1 MRFIFYDFE
10 TTGRNYNWDQ
20 IIQVGAVIT
29 NETLEEI
36 DSFECSCIL
45 KPGIVPEPAALLVNK
60 RIPGEHTNLS
70 HYNLVK
76 LMWKKFNQWIEEYG
90 PLAFFGYNSI
100 NFDEEFL
107 RRTFYKNLFPPFLT
121 SSTNYGVSNKRGD
134 IINLARSANHFY
146 PGTLKTSFNEKGKEI
161 FKLEQL
167 ASDNI
172 ISDQGNNLTFHDAL
186 DDTRAT
192 IGIAKIIKNKAP
204 ILWESGLKTMSK
216 IEALDFI
223 KEEEFVISAEF
234 YFGLTRFYVVSY
246 ICEDT
251 NGNIKAFDLRNDP
264 KQFMRLGDNEFKE
277 IINNTTP
284 KILRT
289 VTKNKHP
296 ILMKGEF
303 ANAVIGYETIGFD
316 ELKRRAKFLSE
327 NNEILSKLKRF
338 IMDDQKEY
346 KIDQLDK
353 EPEESIYA
361 YGFAN
366 KSQKLLMQ
374 EFHEETWEKKLEI
387 SKRFI
392 DLATQDFNSIQRGKI
407 YSEFS
412 KILLFEENQNI
423 LEKDEKA
430 RIKKK
435 LADRVFYPDTD
446 TVKSPWNNI
455 NRAFMEI
462 ENLGAKLEDEG
473 KVEDLKFLYKIK
485 DLLENIENEFK

>member
-29 NETLEEI
+29 NENLEEI
-36 DSFECSCIL
+36 DNFECSCML
-45 KPGIVPEPAALLVNK
+45 KPGVIPEPAALLVNK
-60 RIPGEHTNLS
+60 RIPGEDTNLS

-76 LMWKKFNQWIEEYG
+76 IMWEKFNNWIEEYG
-90 PLAFFGYNSI
+90 PVAFLGYNSI

-121 SSTNYGVSNKRGD
+121 SANNFGISNKRGD
-134 IINLARSANHFY
+134 IINLARSTNYFY
-146 PGTLKTSFNEKGKEI
+146 PGTLKTSFNEKGKEV
-161 FKLEQL
+161 FKLDQL

-172 ISDQGNNLTFHDAL
+172 ISEKEENLTFHDAL

-204 ILWESGLKTMSK
+204 ILWDSGLKTMNK
-216 IEALDFI
+216 LEVLDFI
-223 KEEEFVISAEF
+223 TGEEFVITAEF
-234 YFGLTRFYVVSY
+234 YFGTTRFYVVSY
-246 ICEDT
+246 ICEDN
-251 NGNIKAFDLRNDP
+251 NGNVKTFDLRNDP
-264 KQFMRLGDNEFKE
+264 HQFMRLEYDELKE
-277 IINNTTP
+277 ILKNTTP

-289 VTKNKHP
+289 VIKNRHP
-296 ILMKGEF
+296 ILMKEEF

-316 ELKRRAKFLSE
+316 ELKRRAKFLRE
-327 NNEILSKLKRF
+327 NDEILSKLKRF
-338 IMDDQKEY
+338 IMDNHKED

-353 EPEESIYA
+353 EPEESIYT

-366 KSQKLLMQ
+366 QSQKSLMQ
-374 EFHEETWEKKLEI
+374 EFHEVEWDKKLEI
-387 SKRFI
+387 SNKFL
-392 DLATQDFNSIQRGKI
+392 DVSTQDFNALQRGKI

-412 KILLFEENQNI
+412 KILLFEENFQI
-423 LEKDEKA
+423 LNNDDKI

-435 LADRVFYPDTD
+435 LSDRVFYPDTD

-455 NRAFMEI
+455 SRAFMEI

-473 KVEDLKFLYKIK
+473 KTEDLKFIYKIK
-485 DLLENIENEFK
+485 DLLEKIENEFK

>member
-1 MRFIFYDFE
+1 M
-10 TTGRNYNWDQ
+10 
-20 IIQVGAVIT
+20 
-29 NETLEEI
+29 
-36 DSFECSCIL
+36 
-45 KPGIVPEPAALLVNK
+45 
-60 RIPGEHTNLS
+60 
-70 HYNLVK
+70 
-76 LMWKKFNQWIEEYG
+76 
-90 PLAFFGYNSI
+90 
-100 NFDEEFL
+100 
-107 RRTFYKNLFPPFLT
+107 
-121 SSTNYGVSNKRGD
+121 
-134 IINLARSANHFY
+134 ARSANHFY

-216 IEALDFI
+216 IEAHDFI

-303 ANAVIGYETIGFD
+303 ANAVIGYETIGFE
-316 ELKRRAKFLSE
+316 ELKRRAKFLRE

-374 EFHEETWEKKLEI
+374 EFHEESWEKKLEI
-387 SKRFI
+387 SKKFI
-392 DLATQDFNSIQRGKI
+392 DLSNQDFNSIQRGKI

-455 NRAFMEI
+455 NRAFMEV

>member
-36 DSFECSCIL
+36 DNFECSCML

-76 LMWKKFNQWIEEYG
+76 LMWEKFNQWIEEYS

-134 IINLARSANHFY
+134 IINLARSANYFY

-216 IEALDFI
+216 IEAHDFI
-223 KEEEFVISAEF
+223 KDEEFVVSAEF
-234 YFGLTRFYVVSY
+234 YFGVTRFYVVSY

-264 KQFMRLGDNEFKE
+264 KQLVRLGDNEFKE

-296 ILMKGEF
+296 IL
-303 ANAVIGYETIGFD
+303 D
-316 ELKRRAKFLSE
+316 ER
-327 NNEILSKLKRF
+327 
-338 IMDDQKEY
+338 
-346 KIDQLDK
+346 
-353 EPEESIYA
+353 
-361 YGFAN
+361 
-366 KSQKLLMQ
+366 
-374 EFHEETWEKKLEI
+374 
-387 SKRFI
+387 
-392 DLATQDFNSIQRGKI
+392 
-407 YSEFS
+407 
-412 KILLFEENQNI
+412 
-423 LEKDEKA
+423 
-430 RIKKK
+430 
-435 LADRVFYPDTD
+435 
-446 TVKSPWNNI
+446 
-455 NRAFMEI
+455 
-462 ENLGAKLEDEG
+462 
-473 KVEDLKFLYKIK
+473 
-485 DLLENIENEFK
+485 

>member
-36 DSFECSCIL
+36 DNFECSCIL

-90 PLAFFGYNSI
+90 PVAFFGYNSI

-204 ILWESGLKTMSK
+204 TFQVMLI
-216 IEALDFI
+216 
-223 KEEEFVISAEF
+223 
-234 YFGLTRFYVVSY
+234 
-246 ICEDT
+246 
-251 NGNIKAFDLRNDP
+251 
-264 KQFMRLGDNEFKE
+264 
-277 IINNTTP
+277 
-284 KILRT
+284 
-289 VTKNKHP
+289 
-296 ILMKGEF
+296 
-303 ANAVIGYETIGFD
+303 
-316 ELKRRAKFLSE
+316 
-327 NNEILSKLKRF
+327 
-338 IMDDQKEY
+338 
-346 KIDQLDK
+346 
-353 EPEESIYA
+353 
-361 YGFAN
+361 
-366 KSQKLLMQ
+366 
-374 EFHEETWEKKLEI
+374 
-387 SKRFI
+387 
-392 DLATQDFNSIQRGKI
+392 
-407 YSEFS
+407 
-412 KILLFEENQNI
+412 
-423 LEKDEKA
+423 
-430 RIKKK
+430 
-435 LADRVFYPDTD
+435 
-446 TVKSPWNNI
+446 
-455 NRAFMEI
+455 
-462 ENLGAKLEDEG
+462 
-473 KVEDLKFLYKIK
+473 
-485 DLLENIENEFK
+485 

>member
-36 DSFECSCIL
+36 DNFECSCIL

-76 LMWKKFNQWIEEYG
+76 LMWKKFNEWIEEYG
-90 PLAFFGYNSI
+90 PVAFFGYNSI

-121 SSTNYGVSNKRGD
+121 SSTNYGMSNKRGD
-134 IINLARSANHFY
+134 IINLARSANYFY

-167 ASDNI
+167 ASDNV

-204 ILWESGLKTMSK
+204 ILWESGLKTMNK
-216 IEALDFI
+216 IEAHDFI

-246 ICEDT
+246 ICEDK

-353 EPEESIYA
+353 EPEEAIYA

-366 KSQKLLMQ
+366 KSEKLLMQ
-374 EFHEETWEKKLEI
+374 EFHEESWEKKLEI
-387 SKRFI
+387 SKKFI
-392 DLATQDFNSIQRGKI
+392 DLATQDLIQFR
-407 YSEFS
+407 
-412 KILLFEENQNI
+412 EEKFIVNFQ
-423 LEKDEKA
+423 K
-430 RIKKK
+430 
-435 LADRVFYPDTD
+435 YYY
-446 TVKSPWNNI
+446 
-455 NRAFMEI
+455 
-462 ENLGAKLEDEG
+462 
-473 KVEDLKFLYKIK
+473 LKKIK
-485 DLLENIENEFK
+485 TF